1 VTDFERTQARLDYEF
16 GDERFMRGAQVV
28 VEVAGERL
36 FDVALGDNG
45 LGVPLTAEHIFRVYC
60 TIKPFLAVLIARL
73 VEGGAVAL
81 DGPLSTYLPDLRCLD
96 DGVTLR
102 HVMTHTAGLHTLMGV
117 TMEIARPEKRR
128 ELVSRVAKPIGWR
141 IGHDAGYSEY
151 AGWQILGWL
160 IEAITGERLREYI
173 RTKLLEPL
181 GIQDTFI
188 GMTHDEYADVV
199 PRIGVNCDLRQ
210 LGSFPMLFERSE
222 RVCTETNPAHGGYT
236 NARDL
241 AAFYSALLARLGG
254 GGNDA
259 LPSAAMLGQFCRTVR
274 EPVFDVVLDR
284 ECAYG
289 LGFMTRLD
297 QHAFGESCSPASFG
311 HSGNVGTSFA
321 FADPERSLAIG
332 VVFNGLVSYETAFL
346 RRRALIRAIY
356 LDLDD
361 TDSEPV
367 DVVLG
372 VSRKPGL
379 RRTRIR
385 GKQR

>member
-1 VTDFERTQARLDYEF
+1 MTDFEHTRQRLEYEF

-28 VEVAGERL
+28 VEVDGERL
-36 FDVALGDNG
+36 LDVALGDNG
-45 LGVPLTAEHIFRVYC
+45 LGEPLTAEHIFRVYC

-73 VEGGAVAL
+73 VEAGALTL
-81 DGPLSTYLPDLRCLD
+81 DEPLSTHLPDLRCLH

-141 IGHDAGYSEY
+141 IGTDAGYSEY

-160 IEAITGERLREYI
+160 TEAITGQRLREYI
-173 RTKLLEPL
+173 RTELLEPL
-181 GIQDTFI
+181 GLHDTFV
-188 GMTHDEYADVV
+188 GMTHDEYVAVS
-199 PRIGVNCDLRQ
+199 PMIGVNCDLRQ
-210 LGSFPMLFERSE
+210 LGSFPLLFERSE

-241 AAFYSALLARLGG
+241 ATFYSALLARLGG

-259 LPSAAMLGQFCRTVR
+259 LPSAATLGQFCRTVR

-284 ECAYG
+284 ECASG

-297 QHAFGESCSPASFG
+297 QHAFGESCSPTSFG

-321 FADPERSLAIG
+321 FADPAGSLAVG
-332 VVFNGLVSYETAFL
+332 VVFNGLVTYETAFL

-356 LDLDD
+356 LDLD
-361 TDSEPV
+361 EPSQISAAGE
-367 DVVLG
+367 LRS
-372 VSRKPGL
+372 SR
-379 RRTRIR
+379 RRERR
-385 GKQR
+385 RSRR